1 MNEATPY
8 ILFILGA
15 IQVIGL
21 GLTAWVL
28 TTLIKHE
35 KQLYRLVSDRE
46 SEKSTI
52 ARVHSDFESR
62 IRQLERRLS

>member
-1 MNEATPY
+1 MSEVTPY
-8 ILFILGA
+8 VLFILGA

-21 GLTAWVL
+21 GITGWIL

-52 ARVHSDFESR
+52 ARVHSDFETR
-62 IRQLERRLS
+62 IRNLERAR